1 MNEADTGR
9 IIYILMMI
17 VLLAAG
23 GWFAF
28 FKQNVAKSIQMA
40 LIWIMIF
47 VGLTLAYGIY
57 KG

>member
-1 MNEADTGR
+1 MSENDIGR
-9 IIYILMMI
+9 LVLVTISIA
-17 VLLAAG
+17 LLAAG

-28 FKQNVAKSIQMA
+28 FKQNVAKSIQMV
-40 LIWIMIF
+40 LIWVMIF